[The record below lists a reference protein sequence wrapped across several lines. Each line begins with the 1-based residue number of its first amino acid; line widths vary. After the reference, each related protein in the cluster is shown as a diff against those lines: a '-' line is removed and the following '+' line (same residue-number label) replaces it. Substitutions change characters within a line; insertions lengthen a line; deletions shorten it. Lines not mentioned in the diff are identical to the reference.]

1 VTAARCQLYLAAPAE
16 LPEDFA
22 AALAAVLDA
31 AEIACLRLPAR
42 PGIGDLI
49 RLAQGRGTAVV
60 IAGNPALADEL
71 GADGVHL
78 VGLEAY
84 GAARGR
90 LGPDAIIGVH
100 CDRSRH
106 DAMEAGEAG
115 ADYVSFA
122 ADLELVRWW
131 AELMLVP
138 VVAELDHLDQAA
150 DFAAAGAE
158 FILLGDALWNDPGGA
173 PAAIRQVE
181 SLLRQPEQSS

>member
-1 VTAARCQLYLAAPAE
+1 MTPGPARCQLYLAAPAD
-16 LPEDFA
+16 LPADFA
-22 AALAAVLDA
+22 TTLAGVLGA
-31 AEIACLRLPAR
+31 AEIACLRLPAK
-42 PGIGDLI
+42 PGIADLV

-71 GADGVHL
+71 GADGVHIT
-78 VGLEAY
+78 GLEAY

-138 VVAELDHLDQAA
+138 VVAELDGLDQAA
-150 DFAAAGAE
+150 DFTAAGAE
-158 FILLGDALWNDPGGA
+158 FIALGEALWRDPSGA
-173 PAAIRQVE
+173 PAAVKRLVAAIG
-181 SLLRQPEQSS
+181 

>member
-1 VTAARCQLYLAAPAE
+1 MAAPAGCQLYLAAPAD
-16 LPEDFA
+16 LPPDFA
-22 AALAAVLDA
+22 STLAAVLEA
-31 AEIACLRLPAR
+31 AEIACLRLPPR
-42 PGIGDLI
+42 PGMQHLV

-60 IAGNPALADEL
+60 IEGDPELAAAL

-78 VGLEAY
+78 PDLKAY

-90 LGPDAIIGVH
+90 LGHDAIIGVSCGH
-100 CDRSRH
+100 SRH

-115 ADYVSFA
+115 ADFVAFA

-138 VVAELDHLDQAA
+138 VVAELDSLDQAA

-158 FILLGDALWNDPGGA
+158 FIALGEALWRDPAGA
-173 PAAIRQVE
+173 PAAVRN
-181 SLLRQPEQSS
+181 LLTLLG

>member
-1 VTAARCQLYLAAPAE
+1 MAPARCQLYLVAPAE
-16 LPEDFA
+16 LPPDFA
-22 AALAAVLDA
+22 ETLGGVLEA
-31 AEIACLRLPAR
+31 AEIACLRLPPR
-42 PGIGDLI
+42 PGMAHMV

-60 IAGNPALADEL
+60 IEGDPELAAAL

-78 VGLEAY
+78 PDMKAY

-90 LGPDAIIGVH
+90 LGHDAIIGVS

-115 ADYVSFA
+115 ADYIAFA

-138 VVAELDHLDQAA
+138 LVAELESLDQAA
-150 DFAAAGAE
+150 EFAAAGAE
-158 FILLGDALWNDPGGA
+158 FIGLGEALWHDPAGA
-173 PAAIRQVE
+173 PAAAKRLAAAIG
-181 SLLRQPEQSS
+181 

>member
-1 VTAARCQLYLAAPAE
+1 MTGPARCQLYLAAPAD

-22 AALAAVLDA
+22 ATLAAVLEA

-42 PGIGDLI
+42 PGIGELV

-60 IAGNPALADEL
+60 IADDPALADEL
-71 GADGVHL
+71 GADGMHL
-78 VGLEAY
+78 AGLEAY

-100 CDRSRH
+100 CDHSRH

-122 ADLELVRWW
+122 GDLELVRWW

-138 VVAELDHLDQAA
+138 VVAELESLDQAT

-158 FILLGDALWNDPGGA
+158 FIAFGESFWRDSANA
-173 PAAIRQVE
+173 PATARSLL
-181 SLLRQPEQSS
+181 SLLR